1 MSMADRGK
9 HILYIEDNAE
19 MIDLVE
25 IILGTKGYKVT
36 GVLGG
41 AEGWKSI
48 QELLPDLVLLDL
60 MMPDVDGWEVYQNI
74 RDTETTQ
81 HIPVVVITAKAQQI
95 DRVLAENVA
104 GVQGYLPKPFKN
116 VELLK
121 LVQEVLGDPA

>member
-1 MSMADRGK
+1 MPERTQR
-9 HILYIEDNAE
+9 ILYIEDNEE
-19 MIDLVE
+19 MIDLVKV
-25 IILGTKGYKVT
+25 ILETKGYQVA
-36 GVLGG
+36 GALGG
-41 AEGWKSI
+41 AEGWRAI

-74 RDTETTQ
+74 RDHDATK

-116 VELLK
+116 IELVEI
-121 LVQEVLGDPA
+121 VQKIFAENE